1 MRTGWGVGRP
11 RPRPRPA
18 TPADVP
24 AVAAL
29 EAEAFPQDAWPYG
42 YLEQAVAGEL
52 HGTGI
57 QVAECD
63 GVVVGYAITSVVFE
77 IAELQRIAVGPAHR
91 RQGVAQTLLSAV
103 LDDAGRRGAE
113 RLLLEVRETNTGALA
128 FYERAGFI
136 EIDRRPRYY
145 RDGTTAIVLQ
155 LPIDRAPA
163 QGR

>member
-1 MRTGWGVGRP
+1 MTPGSGATGPVTRV
-11 RPRPRPA
+11 A
-18 TPADVP
+18 TAADVP

-29 EAEAFPQDAWPYG
+29 EAEAFPHDAWPYG

-57 QVAECD
+57 HLAERD

-77 IAELQRIAVGPAHR
+77 IAELQRIAVAPGHR
-91 RQGVAQTLLSAV
+91 RGGVAGALLSAV
-103 LDDAGRRGAE
+103 LADAGRRGAE

-128 FYERAGFI
+128 FYERAGFV

-145 RDGTTAIVLQ
+145 RDQATAIVLE
-155 LPIDRAPA
+155 LPIGEGSP